1 MRKVNVESKDVEM
14 FAEWWVK
21 CGTWKD

>member
-1 MRKVNVESKDVEM
+1 VEFKNVEM

-21 CGTWKD
+21 CGM